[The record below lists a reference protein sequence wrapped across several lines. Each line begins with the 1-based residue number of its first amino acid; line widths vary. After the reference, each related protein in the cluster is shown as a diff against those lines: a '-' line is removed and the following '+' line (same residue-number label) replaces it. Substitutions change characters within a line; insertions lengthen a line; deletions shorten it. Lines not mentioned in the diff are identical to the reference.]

1 MQAYN
6 TVLRLGKPTNVKLDI
21 KESPHLFQ
29 EPSFLLRP
37 WFVRQES
44 KLTPYRG
51 PGGGDD
57 GGDGGGGDGG
67 GGG

>member
-1 MQAYN
+1 M
-6 TVLRLGKPTNVKLDI
+6 
-21 KESPHLFQ
+21 
-29 EPSFLLRP
+29 
-37 WFVRQES
+37 RQES

-67 GGG
+67 GYAGGCWAMIVTIVAMF